1 MKDTH
6 WIIGPGAIGRLLA
19 HSLSPLTTTTL
30 IGRRALPEQ
39 QVVTTPEGEQRLQ
52 RLKLYTL
59 EQIALKA
66 NGLPCYVHITAKA
79 MAAEAALASLA
90 DVIPATTPLVLW
102 QNGFLAQ
109 PRITQAWPG
118 PVLCATTTEG
128 AYLTGDDGVV
138 HAGRGHTFIGD
149 LNNQHGGLAQTLAQ
163 TLNQAGLAAT
173 AVDDIRSRL
182 WQKLAVNAAI
192 NPLVALNGVRNGE
205 LRDAAYSGQVE
216 AVVKEVAA
224 IMLAEGIQPPK
235 GATDENA
242 WLSMVWQVVRNTANN
257 KASMLQDVAAK
268 RPTERGAILG
278 PLIERAE
285 HHGLS
290 CEVLNGLN
298 REIEALEARYLS

>member
-1 MKDTH
+1 M
-6 WIIGPGAIGRLLA
+6 
-19 HSLSPLTTTTL
+19 
-30 IGRRALPEQ
+30 
-39 QVVTTPEGEQRLQ
+39 
-52 RLKLYTL
+52 
-59 EQIALKA
+59 
-66 NGLPCYVHITAKA
+66 
-79 MAAEAALASLA
+79 
-90 DVIPATTPLVLW
+90 
-102 QNGFLAQ
+102 
-109 PRITQAWPG
+109 
-118 PVLCATTTEG
+118 
-128 AYLTGDDGVV
+128 
-138 HAGRGHTFIGD
+138 
-149 LNNQHGGLAQTLAQ
+149 
-163 TLNQAGLAAT
+163 
-173 AVDDIRSRL
+173 DDIRSRL